1 MEYTGII
8 ITGTSGAGK
17 STIAGI
23 LCEKIRDLQVLQ
35 AVTTRK
41 PREDDLSNMYQ
52 YMSKE
57 EFDKLDT
64 DRGLLIKANYR
75 GEYYGITYQAL
86 NVVLGNSMVPLLV
99 LTPESTKSL
108 EEDTKERGEFKYF
121 IIFLDAPDDVLNS
134 RLVERGEQNNENV
147 EKQRREDRIYGKD
160 CLYAISNTDDIDID
174 DTAQLIYSLWEYRGG
189 GGMLS
194 KKVIELMVKCGM
206 LLKNAEIKDKVS
218 GASFDLSLGDQ
229 YWQDGKKKILDNTNP
244 FLELKPGDY
253 AIVSSKETADFPND
267 IAGRFDLSV
276 SLFCQGIILSNGP
289 QVDPGFKGGLFCL
302 LFNTSNATI
311 TLKQGQH
318 YATLEFIKLLEPTIP
333 YLGKYQGM
341 EDIIDYLPKPAEP
354 SVITKIKEDLDALK
368 SEIKEDIDALKSE
381 KRWEKTMPLILSILA
396 IVVAIVIAVI
406 LVFIAYKEQLL
417 PI

>member
-1 MEYTGII
+1 MGFFRARKDIFIQEGMNMEYKGII

-17 STIAGI
+17 STIAGR
-23 LCEKIRDLQVLQ
+23 LCEKFKEFQVVQ

-57 EFDKLDT
+57 EFDKLDK
-64 DRGLLIKANYR
+64 DRELLIKAKYR

-86 NVVLGNSMVPLLV
+86 NIVLDNSRVPILV

-108 EEDTKERGEFKYF
+108 EEDSKERGEFKFF

-134 RLVERGEQNNENV
+134 RLAERGEQINNNV
-147 EKQRREDRIYGKD
+147 EKQRREDRIYSKD
-160 CLYAISNTDDIDID
+160 CLYVISNTGDVDIE
-174 DTAQLIYSLWEYRGG
+174 DTAQLIYSLWGYRGI
-189 GGMLS
+189 GGMLP

-206 LLKNAEIKDKVS
+206 LLKNAEIKNKVG

-229 YWQDGKKKILDNTNP
+229 YWQDGEKRILDNTNP
-244 FLELKPGDY
+244 FIELKPGDY
-253 AIVSSKETADFPND
+253 AIVSSKETADFPKD

-318 YATLEFIKLLEPTIP
+318 YATPEFIKLLEPTIA
-333 YLGKYQGM
+333 YSGKYQGKD
-341 EDIIDYLPKPAEP
+341 DIIDYLPKPAEP
-354 SVITKIKEDLDALK
+354 SVITKIIEDVDALK
-368 SEIKEDIDALKSE
+368 SAKW
-381 KRWEKTMPLILSILA
+381 WEKNLPLILSSLA
-396 IVVAIVIAVI
+396 IVAAFVMAVI
-406 LVFIAYKEQLL
+406 LH
-417 PI
+417 

>member
-1 MEYTGII
+1 MKYPGII

-17 STIAGI
+17 STIARI
-23 LCEKIRDLQVLQ
+23 LCEKFKEFQVVQ

-57 EFDKLDT
+57 EFDKLDK
-64 DRGLLIKANYR
+64 DRALLIKANYR
-75 GEYYGITYQAL
+75 GDYYGITYHAL
-86 NVVLGNSMVPLLV
+86 KIVLDNSRVPLLV

-108 EEDTKERGEFKYF
+108 EEDRKERGEFKFF

-134 RLVERGEQNNENV
+134 RLVERGEQINENV
-147 EKQRREDRIYGKD
+147 EKQRREDRIYDKD
-160 CLYAISNTDDIDID
+160 CLYVISNTGDVDIE
-174 DTAQLIYSLWEYRGG
+174 DTAQLIYSLWGYRDI
-189 GGMLS
+189 GGMLP

-206 LLKNAEIKDKVS
+206 LLKNAEIKNKVS
-218 GASFDLSLGDQ
+218 GASYDLSLGDQ
-229 YWQDGKKKILDNTNP
+229 YWQDGEKRILDNTNP
-244 FLELKPGDY
+244 FIKLKPGDY
-253 AIVSSKETADFPND
+253 AIVSSKETADFPKD

-311 TLKQGQH
+311 TLKQGYH

-333 YLGKYQGM
+333 YSGKYQGKG
-341 EDIIDYLPKPAEP
+341 DIIDYLPKPAEP
-354 SVITKIKEDLDALK
+354 SVITKIIEDVDALK
-368 SEIKEDIDALKSE
+368 SAKW
-381 KRWEKTMPLILSILA
+381 WEKILPLILSILA
-396 IVVAIVIAVI
+396 IVAAIVMAAI
-406 LVFIAYKEQLL
+406 LFFIKK
-417 PI
+417 

>member
-1 MEYTGII
+1 MGFFRARKDIFIQEGMNMEYKGII

-17 STIAGI
+17 STIAGR
-23 LCEKIRDLQVLQ
+23 LCEKFKEFQVVQ

-57 EFDKLDT
+57 EFDKLDK
-64 DRGLLIKANYR
+64 DRELLIKANYR
-75 GEYYGITYQAL
+75 GDYYGITYHARKI
-86 NVVLGNSMVPLLV
+86 VLDNSRVPILV

-108 EEDTKERGEFKYF
+108 EEDSKERGEFKFF

-134 RLVERGEQNNENV
+134 RLVERGEQINNNV

-160 CLYAISNTDDIDID
+160 CLYVISNTCDVDIE

-189 GGMLS
+189 GGMLP
-194 KKVIELMVKCGM
+194 KKVIDLMVKCGM
-206 LLKNAEIKDKVS
+206 LLKNAEIKNKVS

-229 YWQDGKKKILDNTNP
+229 YWQDGEKRILNNTNS
-244 FLELKPGDY
+244 FIKLKPGDY
-253 AIVSSKETADFPND
+253 ALVSSKETADFPRD

-276 SLFCQGIILSNGP
+276 GLFCQGIILSNGP

-311 TLKQGQH
+311 SLKRGQH
-318 YATLEFIKLLEPTIP
+318 YATIEFIKLLEPTIP
-333 YLGKYQGM
+333 YSGKYQGKD
-341 EDIIDYLPKPAEP
+341 DIMAYLPNPAEP
-354 SVITKIKEDLDALK
+354 SVITKIKED
-368 SEIKEDIDALKSE
+368 IDALKSA
-381 KRWEKTMPLILSILA
+381 KWWEKILPLILSILA
-396 IVVAIVIAVI
+396 LVAAIVMAVI
-406 LVFIAYKEQLL
+406 LFFIRE
-417 PI
+417 